1 MFESLKKKTIENLVE
16 EALFR
21 ETEEQLFAQVAR
33 EVESGHRRDGLWAK
47 ALVEASGDE
56 TLAKAQY
63 IQLRVQAIIDEQM
76 LGSLRR
82 AEAER
87 QKSEKEKKEEEA
99 LAEEERLAK
108 EFWNVASLKAIKD
121 KFSRS
126 GIRLEDTS
134 QRLAGHIPRWL
145 KARDD
150 MAIWTSKLI

>member
-99 LAEEERLAK
+99 
-108 EFWNVASLKAIKD
+108 
-121 KFSRS
+121 
-126 GIRLEDTS
+126 
-134 QRLAGHIPRWL
+134 
-145 KARDD
+145 
-150 MAIWTSKLI
+150 